1 MKKSIQYFIPAAL
14 FAAPI
19 AAFSPALTTAA
30 QANEPP
36 VGSRLGNRLRTVPN
50 SEINA
55 DRSAYR
61 FAECKANRRPAD
73 ARRLL
78 DARTTKDA
86 KATRKPLARL
96 ERCDF
101 NAITGGPVE
110 EVNIHFDDAVFRGML
125 AETLVKNDKDA
136 KRLSGEP
143 IQPIYDRE
151 WFPMTGRIP
160 VLDEMAVCMVSVD
173 PAPVMDLFKTQYDSD
188 DQSAAI
194 GALGPLMGQCLAAG
208 VKLEANALSLRTA
221 LGEAMYHRV
230 FDPPVEAASEVAEAA
245 E

>member
-1 MKKSIQYFIPAAL
+1 MMAVVVAVPSAVFFPVT
-14 FAAPI
+14 
-19 AAFSPALTTAA
+19 TTAVRA
-30 QANEPP
+30 SEPP
-36 VGSRLGNRLRTVPN
+36 LGSRLGNRLRTVPN
-50 SEINA
+50 SDINA
-55 DRSAYR
+55 ERSAYR
-61 FAECKANRRPAD
+61 LAECKANRRSAD

-78 DARTTKDA
+78 DARTA
-86 KATRKPLARL
+86 KAMKATLKPLSRT
-96 ERCDF
+96 ERCNF
-101 NAITGGPVE
+101 NAVTGGPVE
-110 EVNIHFDDAVFRGML
+110 EVRIHFDDAVFRGML
-125 AETLVKNDKDA
+125 AETLVKNDKDS

-151 WFPMTGRIP
+151 WFAMTGRAA

-173 PAPVMDLFKTQYDSD
+173 PAPVMSLFQTQYDSD

-194 GALGPLMGQCLAAG
+194 GALGPLMGQCLVAG

-230 FDPPVEAASEVAEAA
+230 FDPPVEAGSTAAGAA